1 MVVCKYFI
9 EGRCRFGN
17 SCQYEHSGQPSS
29 SSSSFSSTHHQQ
41 QSRST
46 GQNNIYSRLGF
57 CKAEANLRKDLIEE
71 RPIYRYSVF
80 APMKD
85 EPNMIEGTDFSP
97 EELRLEY
104 YNINNTYGNDAQY
117 VRAQQGVRDLEER
130 MQSKIDSIL
139 KDDQFSNVNQFVQG
153 GIQFLN
159 EFRDFLKER
168 AQIEKDTTLKAWM
181 TLLEET
187 DNIAKEKLKLSETI
201 TSSIMEQVKL
211 VSTKKEEIRKK
222 HSNFAQKLASD
233 RDKIYSEKQKAKSR
247 YDECSNLY
255 VLSIRVANEVKK
267 KYYNRDIPALIDVNL
282 NESRINALKQIWDDY
297 VDYELS
303 SLRES
308 KQHLELAR
316 QVIREVDS
324 RTDSELFVE
333 YNKKNWEEPSD
344 FVFEDSVNHSN
355 NDELV
360 DDENAKVFLNNKLS
374 KAKRKLYTLIPEI
387 ETKRKHIDGMDSL
400 KEAYENNPKLGGVD
414 AVTDNLHETIREVTI
429 LETMKAKYQTEVD
442 SIVQVVGDIG
452 NDSQSHDFKSASFT
466 IPTTCDL
473 CQATIWGIAKQGFTC
488 KECGYNCHAKC
499 EMKVPPTCTKQKG
512 VIKRGLVNSGTFSSN
527 TISPWGTFSSEA
539 WLAKVLYDYTADS
552 EVELTVTAGDIITV
566 IAQNGKYNFIQ
577 EATFNEQEGLVPA
590 AYIEYQTLSS
600 DFVKVLYDYEAQV
613 PEELTIKEGDVIEIT
628 DRNVADGWWEGKLNG
643 VTGQFPANYVTLM
656 D

>member
-1 MVVCKYFI
+1 MPQAF
-9 EGRCRFGN
+9 
-17 SCQYEHSGQPSS
+17 PSTVGGYAPPPGPPPPLS
-29 SSSSFSSTHHQQ
+29 SNYNYPSPFPQ
-41 QSRST
+41 ST
-46 GQNNIYSRLGF
+46 GTYPPPTSNN
-57 CKAEANLRKDLIEE
+57 AEHDLIE
-71 RPIYRYSVF
+71 
-80 APMKD
+80 M
-85 EPNMIEGTDFSP
+85 
-97 EELRLEY
+97 
-104 YNINNTYGNDAQY
+104 NN
-117 VRAQQGVRDLEER
+117 
-130 MQSKIDSIL
+130 SK
-139 KDDQFSNVNQFVQG
+139 
-153 GIQFLN
+153 
-159 EFRDFLKER
+159 
-168 AQIEKDTTLKAWM
+168 
-181 TLLEET
+181 
-187 DNIAKEKLKLSETI
+187 
-201 TSSIMEQVKL
+201 
-211 VSTKKEEIRKK
+211 
-222 HSNFAQKLASD
+222 
-233 RDKIYSEKQKAKSR
+233 
-247 YDECSNLY
+247 NLY

-267 KYYNRDIPALIDVNL
+267 KYYNRDIPALID
-282 NESRINALKQIWDDY
+282 SRINALKQIWDDY

-442 SIVQVVGDIG
+442 SIVQVVG
-452 NDSQSHDFKSASFT
+452 
-466 IPTTCDL
+466 
-473 CQATIWGIAKQGFTC
+473 
-488 KECGYNCHAKC
+488 ECGYNCHAKC

-566 IAQNGKYNFIQ
+566 IAQN
-577 EATFNEQEGLVPA
+577 EGLVPA